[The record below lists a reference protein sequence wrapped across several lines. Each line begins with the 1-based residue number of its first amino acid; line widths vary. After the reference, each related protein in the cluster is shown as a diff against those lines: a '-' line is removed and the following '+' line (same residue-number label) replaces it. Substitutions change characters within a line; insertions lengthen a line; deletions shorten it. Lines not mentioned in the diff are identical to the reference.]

1 MCGTTFVVRRYA
13 AIAAVAALS
22 AGCAGGELSDGR
34 HASAAPSDVRVRT
47 PLVDDDGWPMPADP
61 PTAHTAP
68 AAGALQ
74 AVK

>member
-1 MCGTTFVVRRYA
+1 MSGTNLVLCRLA
-13 AIAAVAALS
+13 AIAAAAAFLP
-22 AGCAGGELSDGR
+22 GCGGGDMSNADCAR
-34 HASAAPSDVRVRT
+34 ADVRVRT

-68 AAGALQ
+68 AAGAIQ